1 MFKALLLSLDDKQ
14 TRAEIQQLDEARLPD
29 GEVTLR
35 VEYSSLNFKDALA
48 VTGRGAIVK
57 KWPLVP
63 GIDLAGVVEHSSS
76 PDWRPGDRVVINGW
90 GMGESHWGGLAQKA
104 RVPASWLLRLPQ
116 AYTTRQAMAI
126 ATAGYTAALSVL
138 ALRRHGVEPGAGEVL
153 VTGAAG
159 GVGSV
164 AVALLANMGF
174 TVAASTGRVQE
185 ADYLRRLGASSIIDR
200 AELSEPGKP
209 LQKERWAAVVD
220 SLGGATLANAC
231 AQTRSNG
238 AVTACGLAQSAS
250 LPATVLPFILR
261 GVTLYGINSVY
272 EPFTKRT
279 EAWDLLAEKL
289 RPELLESMAVEIGLG
304 EVIAYSEKMLDGQV
318 RGRTIVDV
326 NR

>member
-1 MFKALLLSLDDKQ
+1 
-14 TRAEIQQLDEARLPD
+14 
-29 GEVTLR
+29 
-35 VEYSSLNFKDALA
+35 
-48 VTGRGAIVK
+48 
-57 KWPLVP
+57 
-63 GIDLAGVVEHSSS
+63 
-76 PDWRPGDRVVINGW
+76 
-90 GMGESHWGGLAQKA
+90 
-104 RVPASWLLRLPQ
+104 
-116 AYTTRQAMAI
+116 
-126 ATAGYTAALSVL
+126 
-138 ALRRHGVEPGAGEVL
+138 VL